1 MARIALE
8 SNGWHVVE
16 LFNGERVSPANLATV
31 RTGKHLR
38 LRTKADCQAQAF
50 LLDQHIANFARIIGD

>member
-16 LFNGERVSPANLATV
+16 LFDGERVSPVNLATV

-38 LRTKADCQAQAF
+38 LRTKADCQTHEFF
-50 LLDQHIANFARIIGD
+50 LDEHIANFARIIGD